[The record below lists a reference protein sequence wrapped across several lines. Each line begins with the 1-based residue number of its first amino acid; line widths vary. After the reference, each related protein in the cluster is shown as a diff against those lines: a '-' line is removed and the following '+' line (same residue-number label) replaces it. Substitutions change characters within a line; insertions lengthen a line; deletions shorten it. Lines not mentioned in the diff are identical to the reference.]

1 VLPSPPPSPQ
11 RRLPS
16 CRRATLL
23 LLKQRRKIVN
33 NSTSA
38 HFMPT
43 PRTASRHRQTAE
55 TSIDL
60 TINLDG
66 SGIST
71 IDTGIPFFDHML
83 TLFAKHGLFDLSVK
97 TVGDIQVD
105 FHHTIEDTG
114 IVIGDCLREALGTK
128 EGIRRYGCCYLPMD
142 ETLARVVVDLSNRPH
157 LEFRA
162 PAGTPSAP
170 NMPFT
175 LVEEFCRAV
184 ASNLRANV
192 HVELLYGRD
201 GHHIAEAVF
210 KGLARAL
217 RDACERDSRVI
228 GIPSTKDAL

>member
-1 VLPSPPPSPQ
+1 MSRQSKH
-11 RRLPS
+11 S
-16 CRRATLL
+16 
-23 LLKQRRKIVN
+23 RK
-33 NSTSA
+33 
-38 HFMPT
+38 
-43 PRTASRHRQTAE
+43 TAE

-60 TINLDG
+60 SIDIDG
-66 SGIST
+66 AGDSTIST
-71 IDTGIPFFDHML
+71 GVPFFDHML
-83 TLFAKHGLFDLSVK
+83 TLFSKHGLFDLSVK
-97 TVGDIQVD
+97 VDGDTEVD
-105 FHHTIEDTG
+105 FHHTVEDTG

-142 ETLARVVVDLSNRPH
+142 ETLVRVVVDLSNRPH

-162 PAGTPSAP
+162 PAGTPDAP

-201 GHHIAEAVF
+201 GHHIAEAIF

-217 RDACERDSRVI
+217 RDACEKDARVK
-228 GIPSTKDAL
+228 GIPSTKDSL

>member
-1 VLPSPPPSPQ
+1 
-11 RRLPS
+11 
-16 CRRATLL
+16 
-23 LLKQRRKIVN
+23 
-33 NSTSA
+33 
-38 HFMPT
+38 MPT
-43 PRTASRHRQTAE
+43 KRLANRSRKTAE
-55 TSIDL
+55 TAIELSID
-60 TINLDG
+60 LDG
-66 SGIST
+66 SGVSNIE
-71 IDTGIPFFDHML
+71 TGIPFFDHML
-83 TLFAKHGLFDLSVK
+83 TLFSKHGLFDLDVK
-97 TVGDIQVD
+97 VVGDIAVD

-114 IVIGDCLREALGTK
+114 IVIGECLREALGTK

-184 ASNLRANV
+184 ASNLRANI

-201 GHHIAEAVF
+201 GHHIAEAIF

-217 RDACERDSRVI
+217 RDACERDVRVI

>member
-1 VLPSPPPSPQ
+1 MEGRKAKRS
-11 RRLPS
+11 RR
-16 CRRATLL
+16 
-23 LLKQRRKIVN
+23 
-33 NSTSA
+33 
-38 HFMPT
+38 
-43 PRTASRHRQTAE
+43 TAE
-55 TSIDL
+55 TEIDL
-60 TINLDG
+60 DINLDG
-66 SGIST
+66 SGTSEIA
-71 IDTGIPFFDHML
+71 TGIPFFDHML
-83 TLFAKHGLFDLSVK
+83 TLFSKHGLFDLNARVQ
-97 TVGDIQVD
+97 GDIEVD

-114 IVIGDCLREALGTK
+114 IVIGECMREALGTK
-128 EGIRRYGCCYLPMD
+128 EGIRRYGCASLPMD
-142 ETLARVVVDLSNRPH
+142 ETLVRVVVDLSNRQH

-217 RDACERDSRVI
+217 R
-228 GIPSTKDAL
+228 

>member
-1 VLPSPPPSPQ
+1 MSS
-11 RRLPS
+11 
-16 CRRATLL
+16 
-23 LLKQRRKIVN
+23 
-33 NSTSA
+33 
-38 HFMPT
+38 
-43 PRTASRHRQTAE
+43 PRTATRNRKTAE
-55 TSIDL
+55 TAIELS
-60 TINLDG
+60 INLDG
-66 SGIST
+66 SGVSN
-71 IDTGIPFFDHML
+71 IDTGVPFFDHML
-83 TLFAKHGLFDLSVK
+83 TLFAKHGLFDLHVK
-97 TVGDIQVD
+97 TMGDISVD

-114 IVIGDCLREALGTK
+114 IVIGDCVREALGTK

-162 PAGTPSAP
+162 PAGTLSAP

-184 ASNLRANV
+184 ASNLRANI

-201 GHHIAEAVF
+201 GHHIAEAIF